1 MAAAIDRGLTIADFK
16 ELDIG
21 DIIDYII
28 SWNNQKYDS
37 EKEDKENIKVA
48 TQDDFDKF

>member
-28 SWNNQKYDS
+28 TYNNQR
-37 EKEDKENIKVA
+37 EEVEEDKENIKIA

>member
-1 MAAAIDRGLTIADFK
+1 MADF
-16 ELDIG
+16 ENLDIG

-28 SWNNQKYDS
+28 TYNNQR
-37 EKEDKENIKVA
+37 EEVEEDKENIKIA